1 MTPIG
6 TALDDRVLRT
16 IQDAYLAGKLRKTFD
31 CQKDMICAG
40 LYEADVEQII
50 MTATTIEK
58 AMPATSVR
66 ASNQLNTHYVIHGT
80 STKGTKIYCKVCSNY
95 HPTTDA
101 FIEWT
106 LTSFTNHQGC
116 QP

>member
-31 CQKDMICAG
+31 CQKDMIRAG
-40 LYEADVEQII
+40 RYEADVEQII

-66 ASNQLNTHYVIHGT
+66 ASNKLNTHYVIHGI
-80 STKGTKIYCKVCSNY
+80 STKGTKVYCKVCSNY
-95 HPTTDA
+95 HRTTNG

-106 LTSFTNHQGC
+106 LTSFTNQQGC